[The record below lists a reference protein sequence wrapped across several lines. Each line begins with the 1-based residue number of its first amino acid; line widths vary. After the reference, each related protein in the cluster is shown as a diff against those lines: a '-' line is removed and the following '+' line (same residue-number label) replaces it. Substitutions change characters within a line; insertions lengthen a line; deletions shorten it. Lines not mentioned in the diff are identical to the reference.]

1 MNKVIYNMKTLVSS
15 NPGRVRLKPISYTR
29 LYEDVVPPKKIV
41 VPGKGMDET
50 ETAPLLNEVLDKF
63 MEPFQTGNMNLVNI
77 NYDNGSYIQQL
88 QNLQPYLGTS
98 ACAEI
103 AARSLAVIESSM
115 YQQKEIETLKQNIE
129 TLKEQLTAQS
139 RPRIAATIDT
149 DLKADVSL
157 DIRYIYYIQKYGPPE
172 NGIFDPV
179 KLAEC
184 VTT

>member
-1 MNKVIYNMKTLVSS
+1 MNKVLYNLKTLVSS
-15 NPGRVRLKPISYTR
+15 NPGRVRLKPISYTQK
-29 LYEDVVPPKKIV
+29 YEDVVPPKKV
-41 VPGKGMDET
+41 VIKGMDET
-50 ETAPLLNEVLDKF
+50 ETAPLLNEVLEKF
-63 MEPFQTGNMNLVNI
+63 MEPFQTGNMSTVNL
-77 NYDNGSYIQQL
+77 NYDNGSYITQL

-103 AARSLAVIESSM
+103 AARSLAVIERSM
-115 YQQKEIETLKQNIE
+115 YQQQEIATLKLNIQ
-129 TLKEQLTAQS
+129 TLQDQLTAEA

-157 DIRYIYYIQKYGPPE
+157 DLRYLFYIQKYGPPVD
-172 NGIFDPV
+172 GIFDPI

>member
-1 MNKVIYNMKTLVSS
+1 MNKVLYNMKTLVSS
-15 NPGRVRLKPISYTR
+15 NPGRVRLKPISYTQK
-29 LYEDVVPPKKIV
+29 YEDVIKPKIKIV
-41 VPGKGMDET
+41 KGMDAE

-63 MEPFQTGNMNLVNI
+63 IEPFQLGNMPTVNL
-77 NYDNGSYIQQL
+77 NYNNGSYITQL
-88 QNLQPYLGTS
+88 QNLQPYLGES

-103 AARSLAVIESSM
+103 AARSLAVIERSM
-115 YQQKEIETLKQNIE
+115 YQQQEIETLKQNIA
-129 TLKEQLTAQS
+129 TLQEELTAKA

-157 DIRYIYYIQKYGPPE
+157 DMRYLFYIQKYGPPVD
-172 NGIFDPV
+172 GIFDPI